1 MRGGGLS
8 LSSKQ
13 RLTLSSCRFSEC
25 SVTKPT
31 SEGGGLEHY
40 EYSESG
46 EQVVSNLIFEGCA
59 CGGKGGGLYFRCNKG
74 TSLVDIQFI
83 NCHTTELTSSS
94 QGGGLYAVGSSD
106 YLELIGCEFV
116 NCSSPAAGGALCF
129 SSFLNFSMEDCVVKG
144 CSSGTGAVMM
154 IWYASEPLPVSFT
167 RVQFIENRVGNSRI
181 FFNTPLK
188 ENAGDDYISSSIP
201 SISHQVL
208 IRLYSVP

>member
-1 MRGGGLS
+1 MQENKGGGLS

-59 CGGKGGGLYFRCNKG
+59 
-74 TSLVDIQFI
+74 
-83 NCHTTELTSSS
+83 
-94 QGGGLYAVGSSD
+94 GGLYAVGSSD

-144 CSSGTGAVMM
+144 A
-154 IWYASEPLPVSFT
+154 
-167 RVQFIENRVGNSRI
+167 
-181 FFNTPLK
+181 
-188 ENAGDDYISSSIP
+188 
-201 SISHQVL
+201 
-208 IRLYSVP
+208 RLGLEQS